1 MYKMLILLLIDYA
14 NGGDT
19 MSKIMKMAMLNQ
31 SRKNNNRNNSE
42 YSGGQIGFR
51 YDDRYHDDRYRNN
64 YPEYDR
70 PPEYDDRHMEAEPI
84 WASRRRRNDKGQYM
98 ENYNDNTMHYGEKQ
112 YDDQSNVIPMQGY
125 VGIAYSMENAS
136 NKMDKKQAENWTKH
150 MKNEDGS
157 TGARWTFDEVQKVMQ
172 QYGVD
177 CDPVEFYATMNMLYS
192 DYGKLFKKHNVATV
206 QFYVDMAKAFL
217 DDEDAVKDKLE
228 QYYRYVVKH

>member
-1 MYKMLILLLIDYA
+1 
-14 NGGDT
+14 
-19 MSKIMKMAMLNQ
+19 MSKMMKMAMLNQ

-51 YDDRYHDDRYRNN
+51 NDDRYHDDRYRNN
-64 YPEYDR
+64 YTEYDDDRYRSHYPEYDN
-70 PPEYDDRHMEAEPI
+70 RHMEAEPI

-98 ENYNDNTMHYGEKQ
+98 ENYNNNTMHYGEKQ

>member
-1 MYKMLILLLIDYA
+1 
-14 NGGDT
+14 
-19 MSKIMKMAMLNQ
+19 MSKMMRMAMLNSQ
-31 SRKNNNRNNSE
+31 NRKNNNNNNRNDSE
-42 YSGGQIGFR
+42 YRGNQIGFK
-51 YDDRYHDDRYRNN
+51 YHDGYDRYGNA

-70 PPEYDDRHMEAEPI
+70 RTEYDNRYIEHDRRMEAEPI
-84 WASRRRRNDKGQYM
+84 WGNRRRNDNGQYM
-98 ENYNDNTMHYGEKQ
+98 ENYNDNTMHYGDK
-112 YDDQSNVIPMQGY
+112 YDDRSNVIPMQGY
-125 VGIAYSMENAS
+125 VGIAYTMDNAS
-136 NKMDKKQAENWTKH
+136 MDKMDKKQAENWTKH

-172 QYGVD
+172 QYDVD

>member
-1 MYKMLILLLIDYA
+1 
-14 NGGDT
+14 
-19 MSKIMKMAMLNQ
+19 MSKMMKMAMLNQ
-31 SRKNNNRNNSE
+31 SRKNKNNNRNDSE

-51 YDDRYHDDRYRNN
+51 YDDRQRNTYYPEYNNDRYRSY
-64 YPEYDR
+64 YPEYDNR
-70 PPEYDDRHMEAEPI
+70 YMKTEPI
-84 WASRRRRNDKGQYM
+84 WGSRRRRNDKGQYM
-98 ENYNDNTMHYGEKQ
+98 ENDNDNTMHYGEKQ
-112 YDDQSNVIPMQGY
+112 YNDPSNVIPMQGY
-125 VGIAYSMENAS
+125 VGIAYTMENGS
-136 NKMDKKQAENWTKH
+136 DKMDKKQAENWTKH

-192 DYGKLFKKHNVATV
+192 DYGKVFKKHNAATV

-217 DDEDAVKDKLE
+217 DDEDAVKDKLA